1 VNFGVRYDTQNNFFN
16 QSESANNRAYQV
28 LKTIGSPFGQ
38 STPAAPRNNF
48 SPRVGFAWDMGG
60 TGKDV
65 IRAGYGLFF
74 DQLNMVLGFQP
85 NVISKQNL
93 LVLASYTNSGVGAGQ
108 LAGKVYDPASTAW
121 LPPAPPAI
129 NTAIP
134 AGLNSQAGLF
144 SPSIKNP
151 YNQQAHV
158 GYTHAFSQ
166 NTIVS
171 VDYSH
176 ILGLNDWRQ
185 RQLNPF
191 EGPWDANI
199 NSYNRPGCVTGS
211 AAAPRRLSC
220 ALQTAFGDPLLFGSI
235 VMYESTNR
243 SQYNETIFHFEQRGL
258 ARHFKRHIR
267 YRTHMRS
274 AGLLQAPSV
283 VQVYQAQST
292 LTPHMVRE
300 NGGLLIRTN
309 VTGWSSLESSV
320 FRSEFR
326 PRPSFR
332 PDRRDLIT

>member
-1 VNFGVRYDTQNNFFN
+1 
-16 QSESANNRAYQV
+16 
-28 LKTIGSPFGQ
+28 
-38 STPAAPRNNF
+38 
-48 SPRVGFAWDMGG
+48 
-60 TGKDV
+60 
-65 IRAGYGLFF
+65 
-74 DQLNMVLGFQP
+74 
-85 NVISKQNL
+85 
-93 LVLASYTNSGVGAGQ
+93 
-108 LAGKVYDPASTAW
+108 GKVYDPASTAW

-129 NTAIP
+129 DTAIP

-199 NSYNRPGCVTGS
+199 NSHNTPGCVTGS

-243 SQYNETIFHFEQRGL
+243 
-258 ARHFKRHIR
+258 
-267 YRTHMRS
+267 
-274 AGLLQAPSV
+274 
-283 VQVYQAQST
+283 
-292 LTPHMVRE
+292 
-300 NGGLLIRTN
+300 
-309 VTGWSSLESSV
+309 
-320 FRSEFR
+320 
-326 PRPSFR
+326 
-332 PDRRDLIT
+332 